1 VPSAGHSVET
11 LGNCSHRRRVSVRAE
26 AAGTY
31 VAAREQ
37 ALRDDPEI
45 AAIRS
50 TAGTVE
56 ASTLLR
62 RKQRL
67 HDHEL
72 QALVVDPK
80 DADDRAVERMVNAA
94 LPLTPIA
101 SSYSTSPPS
110 MGCCTSVRWMRSTCT
125 RLAAS
130 GAGWLLHGIASTGGN

>member
-1 VPSAGHSVET
+1 MGVVE
-11 LGNCSHRRRVSVRAE
+11 RAE

-50 TAGTVE
+50 TAESVE

-62 RKQRL
+62 REQRL

-72 QALVVDPK
+72 EALVCDPK
-80 DADDRAVERMVNAA
+80 DADARAVERMVNGAVADDAYRVQLLDLAA
-94 LPLTPIA
+94 LHGGLFERA
-101 SSYSTSPPS
+101 VDALYVHEAHSL
-110 MGCCTSVRWMRSTCT
+110 GRWEALARHRLDRRQLNET
-125 RLAAS
+125 RQRD
-130 GAGWLLHGIASTGGN
+130 AGG